1 MKNNMHITSTWIEVH
16 VNLLNFVVKILRQIQ
31 IQNHHVQFV
40 DVSLVDVFQNYQ
52 MLHLKIVNLVIYTV
66 TEHQCFI
73 LSRRVAR
80 EWEFGQSYPEP
91 HT

>member
-1 MKNNMHITSTWIEVH
+1 MFFHLLTNDEQYAHYKH
-16 VNLLNFVVKILRQIQ
+16 VNGSTCSSSKFVVKILRQIQ
-31 IQNHHVQFV
+31 IQNHRDQLV

-80 EWEFGQSYPEP
+80 E
-91 HT
+91 